1 MTQPA
6 SFTDPGIPVDLTDVD
21 LPTHCECG
29 AFLPHASRWEVETMP
44 PIYKG
49 ESEELWAYWMCVKCG
64 HMNTVKVAER

>member
-29 AFLPHASRWEVETMP
+29 AFLPHANRWEVEDDDD
-44 PIYKG
+44 
-49 ESEELWAYWMCVKCG
+49 ELWAYVKCRSCG
-64 HMNTVKVAER
+64 QLTSKLLSIRR

>member
-29 AFLPHASRWEVETMP
+29 GYLPHSQAWEVEDT
-44 PIYKG
+44 G
-49 ESEELWAYWMCVKCG
+49 EEMIAYFQCTKCG
-64 HMNTVKVAER
+64 RMNTVKVAEQ